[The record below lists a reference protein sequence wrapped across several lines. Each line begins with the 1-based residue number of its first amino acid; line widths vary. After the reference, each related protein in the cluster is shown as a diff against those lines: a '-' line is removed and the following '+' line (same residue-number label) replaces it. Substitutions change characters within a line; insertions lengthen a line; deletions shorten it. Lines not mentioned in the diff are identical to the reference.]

1 MRLDTGQHLRID
13 QRLKLAPRMIQ
24 AMEILQ
30 MPTVALEERINQEL
44 ASNPT
49 LELREEDPDRRAL
62 RELKSENNRDAHEG
76 ERVMVTGDAQKDP
89 GQAADF
95 ERLTNFT
102 QDQPDA
108 AGNQYDDDR
117 PFKRR
122 RSDDD
127 RDAKQEALLNH
138 ASRPESLLDQLDH
151 QWALLELDH
160 LEDRPVGL
168 YLAGLVDPAGYLR
181 QSDEALL
188 ADAPA
193 GTTLPQLLRTIK
205 TMQENL
211 EPPGICARNLR
222 ECLLLQLDARLAEL
236 REELGLDYD
245 TPDDE
250 IDEDLARA
258 RVIVDKHLP
267 DIETNRLPKIAK
279 ALSCDIED
287 INKAIMALRHFSPH
301 PGRGLVEEAN
311 RAIIPDVIVS
321 YDPDND
327 RYTVRLNDSRLP
339 GLTLNPTYQ
348 QMSRDK
354 TADKKTREFV
364 TNNLRSAS
372 WLMDAIRQRQQTL
385 LKVASIVVD
394 AQREFLD
401 RGPQALKPLPM
412 AQVAEEVGV
421 HVATIS
427 RAVHE
432 KYLQTPLGIFPL
444 RDFFSGGTE
453 TQDGESMS
461 WTAVQA
467 KLKELIDA
475 EDKSNPLSD
484 DELVDKLKASGI
496 DIARRTVAKYRKEL
510 NIPTGRM
517 RRTY

>member
-49 LELREEDPDRRAL
+49 LELREEEPDKRAL
-62 RELKSENNRDAHEG
+62 RELKNDNLRDAHEG
-76 ERVMVTGDAQKDP
+76 ERTMVAGDAQKDP

-95 ERLTNFT
+95 ERLTNFS
-102 QDQPDA
+102 QDQPEA

-117 PFKRR
+117 PFRR
-122 RSDDD
+122 RVSDDD

-151 QWALLELDH
+151 QWALLELEH
-160 LEDRPVGL
+160 PEDRPVGL
-168 YLAGLVDPAGYLR
+168 YLASLVDPAGYLR
-181 QSDEALL
+181 LSDEEMLK
-188 ADAPA
+188 DAPPR
-193 GTTLPQLLRTIK
+193 TTLQQLHRTVK
-205 TMQENL
+205 TMQDNL

-236 REELGLDYD
+236 RDELGLQ
-245 TPDDE
+245 PDATLAE

-258 RVIVDKHLP
+258 RIIVDKHLP
-267 DIETNRLPKIAK
+267 EVETNRLPKIAK
-279 ALSCDIED
+279 ALGVDVD
-287 INKAIMALRHFSPH
+287 DVNKAILALRHFSPH
-301 PGRGLVEEAN
+301 PGRGLVQEAN
-311 RAIIPDVIVS
+311 RAIVPDVLVN
-321 YDPDND
+321 YDPDED

-372 WLMDAIRQRQQTL
+372 WLMDAIKQRQQTL
-385 LKVASIVVD
+385 LKVATIVVN

-453 TQDGESMS
+453 TDAGESMS
-461 WTAVQA
+461 WSAVQA
-467 KLKELIDA
+467 KLKELIEA

-484 DELVDKLKASGI
+484 DELVDKLKAAGI
-496 DIARRTVAKYRKEL
+496 EIARRTVAKYRKEM

-517 RRTY
+517 RRIY